1 MSSSRWFDSS
11 RRALGTALRAIA
23 VACAVLAIV
32 MPGVLGAQ
40 GRTGRLSGIV
50 RDSARTPVAGAQVQ
64 VVGTRFGAL
73 TDDAG
78 RFRIVGVPSGA
89 YTVRVQRIGMK
100 ASDVT
105 SVNVAADQEATIEV
119 TLSGSAVQLGGVTVS
134 ASRRVEKVTEAP
146 ATVTSFSA
154 QQLDATVGNTFAAA
168 LKEAKG
174 IDFIQTGMTS
184 IAINARGF
192 NSSFNNRFLMVEDGR
207 ISVLPE
213 NGLPVGSFTPT
224 PKVDLAGMEV
234 LVGPG
239 SALYGPDASSGVLSL
254 RTKDPKQFPG
264 ATLEVAGGSRSYA
277 DVQGRYAGVVS
288 DGRFGYKVSGEYQR
302 ANDWE
307 NFLYYNAGGSVVSP
321 TAAGTKVLE
330 SALRNPIS
338 WDSKVMRGSAAGVW
352 YQGDN
357 RLEVNGGMSVTD
369 GVGQTNVGR
378 NQLDGWTY
386 NTLQA
391 RYTTPHWYLNA
402 YRSQSQS
409 GDSYALNRYA
419 GAQLSNANNTAI
431 DADSLRMLS
440 DWPSNGRMYAAEVQ
454 GNYKVPMLLNTN
466 TIFGAQWRD
475 DVVSSKRQWL
485 TDRITGE
492 DISNDQTGVYAQTTT
507 PVMPWLDVVLAGR
520 YDKPSQYDAQWSPKA
535 GVVVKPIADQA
546 FRVTFNRAYKSP
558 TILQTNFF
566 IPDWTSSIAI
576 YGNTGGFETVDAN
589 GNVVPGSR
597 KGPMQP
603 ETNKTWEYGYKGI
616 FFDRLFVDATYFKS
630 DYTNFMSPLT
640 VIGNPFAAG
649 AAQTFA
655 KPLTNPG
662 NNIPVDAQGR
672 IRTPNPASPALA
684 NPIVLIYYNLG
695 DAKVSGTDLGL
706 NYYLLRNVELRG
718 TLSTVKID
726 ALEVPKVNGTPVAGS
741 QEAASLNS
749 PTTKYTLGATV
760 KDLGPVTA
768 GVTSRNVQSYYFR
781 SGSNSGIIP
790 RFNSVDANLS
800 YRVPVL
806 ENVLVNLSVANLFGC
821 TKTNAV
827 YSTPTGAQPNSKLE
841 SVEHKCGF
849 GRKHKEMI
857 NMPEIGTMA
866 FLGVR
871 FQR

>member
-11 RRALGTALRAIA
+11 NRAANRAGAVLQAIA
-23 VACAVLAIV
+23 VACLAIALV
-32 MPGVLGAQ
+32 VPGALLAQ
-40 GRTGRLSGIV
+40 GTTGRLSGVV
-50 RDSARTPVAGAQVQ
+50 RDSERAVVSGAQVQ
-64 VVGTRFGAL
+64 VAGTRFGAL

-78 RFRIVGVPSGA
+78 RFRIVGVPTGT

-100 ASDVT
+100 VAEVP
-105 SVNVAADQEATIEV
+105 SVAIVAGEEATIEV
-119 TLSGSAVQLGGVTVS
+119 TLAGSAVQLGGVTVS

-146 ATVTSFSA
+146 ATVTSFDA
-154 QQLDATVGNTFAAA
+154 AQLDATVGNTFAAA

-174 IDFIQTGMTS
+174 VDFIQTGMTA

-213 NGLPVGSFTPT
+213 NGLPVGQFTPT

-277 DVQGRYAGVVS
+277 DIQGRYAGVT
-288 DGRFGYKVSGEYQR
+288 GNGMFGYKVSGEYQR

-307 NFLYYNAGGSVVSP
+307 NYLYYNAGGSVVRSD
-321 TAAGTKVLE
+321 AAGAKVLE
-330 SALRNPIS
+330 SALSDPID
-338 WDSKVMRGSAAGVW
+338 WDSKVLRGSAAGVW
-352 YQGDN
+352 YQGQN
-357 RLEVNGGMSVTD
+357 RLEVNGGYSRTD

-378 NQLDGWTY
+378 NQLDDWTY
-386 NTLQA
+386 NVLQA
-391 RYTTPHWYLNA
+391 RYTTPHWYFNT
-402 YRSQSQS
+402 YRAQSQS
-409 GDSYALNRYA
+409 GKSFALNRYA
-419 GAQLSNANNTAI
+419 GAQLTNASNSAI

-454 GNYKVPMLLNTN
+454 ANYRVPMLLNTQ

-520 YDKPSQYDAQWSPKA
+520 YDKPKQYDAQWSPKA
-535 GVVVKPIADQA
+535 GVVVKPMQDQA
-546 FRVTFNRAYKSP
+546 FRVTLNRAYKSP

-566 IPDWTSSIAI
+566 IPDWTSAISI
-576 YGNTGGFETVDAN
+576 YGNTGGFQTVN
-589 GNVVPGSR
+589 GSGTVTATYQ
-597 KGPMQP
+597 PMQP

-640 VIGNPFAAG
+640 IIGIPAAG
-649 AAQTFA
+649 TYA
-655 KPLTNPG
+655 KPLANPG

-672 IRTPNPASPALA
+672 IVNQAATPI

-695 DAKVSGTDLGL
+695 NAKVSGTDLGL
-706 NYYLLRNVELRG
+706 NYYVIPRLELRG

-726 ALEVPKVNGTPVAGS
+726 ELTQPAGS
-741 QEAASLNS
+741 SLEATSLNS
-749 PTTKYTLGATV
+749 PTTKYTLGATM

-790 RFNSVDANLS
+790 RFNTVDANLS

-806 ENVLVNLSVANLFGC
+806 DNVLVNLSVANLFGC
-821 TKTNAV
+821 TKTDV
-827 YSTPTGAQPNSKLE
+827 TYSTPTGAQPNSRIATM
-841 SVEHKCGF
+841 EHKCGF

-871 FQR
+871 FQH